1 MPARRKYPEPPGAA
15 HLVEPV
21 ARHVKVIGIWEDI
34 RITVRGRERQH
45 DVDGAFT
52 RVDRASMNA
61 VSLAASQPGL
71 GDAAAPASDR
81 RHRHQVAV
89 PACSARTCAA
99 RRQCPRPECRPA
111 HNRARIPAT
120 ARAART
126 ARSTR
131 PDSGR
136 SSRLGAT
143 CPARRDAPP
152 CGVPEVCLAC
162 ELQRCTGVSGRP

>member
-1 MPARRKYPEPPGAA
+1 MPAQRKYPEPPGAA

-89 PACSARTCAA
+89 PACSAC
-99 RRQCPRPECRPA
+99 
-111 HNRARIPAT
+111 
-120 ARAART
+120 
-126 ARSTR
+126 
-131 PDSGR
+131 
-136 SSRLGAT
+136 
-143 CPARRDAPP
+143 
-152 CGVPEVCLAC
+152 
-162 ELQRCTGVSGRP
+162 